1 MPGLMG
7 GYMAQL
13 GTTAG
18 NKLSWVSSGFW
29 GALIAGFAAGLL
41 VRFLNGL
48 GKKIPENL
56 QQVPQQFF
64 NAAAQFAGHC
74 GADGAGGQ
82 PAAGTL

>member
-29 GALIAGFAAGLL
+29 GADCRFCGRPAGAFFERAGQ
-41 VRFLNGL
+41 
-48 GKKIPENL
+48 KIPENL
-56 QQVPQQFF
+56 QQVRSSFLTPLLSLL
-64 NAAAQFAGHC
+64 A
-74 GADGAGGQ
+74 
-82 PAAGTL
+82 LRR